1 MSQPMQNSPFKN
13 NHVYNEVVYKTLIE
27 STLAIPWSIDWDTKQ
42 FTYIGPQIEKLLGW
56 QQQSWKSVQ
65 DWVDRMHEL
74 DRDKTFSMCL
84 AQSIAGIDH
93 EADYRALKA
102 DGSYLWIR
110 DVVHVI
116 RKENG
121 DVDSLVGFMFDISE
135 RKKQEQQLE
144 ILQSQLEEFS
154 YKDGLTGIANRRLF
168 DEFFA
173 REWQSAIRLQQPLSI
188 LLIDLDYFKQY
199 NDQHGHLQG
208 DQCLREIAQLWTTC
222 CSRPRDLVSRFGGE
236 EFAIVLPETDET
248 AAIQIAESLLQ
259 ALNNA
264 KLPHCASTISD
275 YVSCSIGVKTI
286 IPTEQ
291 QDRVEFLSE
300 VDQNLYHAKQNG
312 RNGYQAGEVHTLQ
325 DLTGS

>member
-1 MSQPMQNSPFKN
+1 MQNSPFKN

-74 DRDKTFSMCL
+74 DRDKTFSMCV

-144 ILQSQLEEFS
+144 ILQRQLEEFS

-222 CSRPRDLVSRFGGE
+222 CSRPRD
-236 EFAIVLPETDET
+236 
-248 AAIQIAESLLQ
+248 
-259 ALNNA
+259 
-264 KLPHCASTISD
+264 
-275 YVSCSIGVKTI
+275 
-286 IPTEQ
+286 
-291 QDRVEFLSE
+291 
-300 VDQNLYHAKQNG
+300 
-312 RNGYQAGEVHTLQ
+312 
-325 DLTGS
+325 

>member
-1 MSQPMQNSPFKN
+1 MS
-13 NHVYNEVVYKTLIE
+13 
-27 STLAIPWSIDWDTKQ
+27 
-42 FTYIGPQIEKLLGW
+42 
-56 QQQSWKSVQ
+56 
-65 DWVDRMHEL
+65 
-74 DRDKTFSMCL
+74 
-84 AQSIAGIDH
+84 
-93 EADYRALKA
+93 
-102 DGSYLWIR
+102 
-110 DVVHVI
+110 
-116 RKENG
+116 
-121 DVDSLVGFMFDISE
+121 
-135 RKKQEQQLE
+135 
-144 ILQSQLEEFS
+144 
-154 YKDGLTGIANRRLF
+154 
-168 DEFFA
+168 FFA

-291 QDRVEFLSE
+291 QDRVGFLSE

>member
-1 MSQPMQNSPFKN
+1 MQNSPFKN

-27 STLAIPWSIDWDTKQ
+27 STLAIPWRIDWDTKQ

-74 DRDKTFSMCL
+74 DRDKTFSMCV

-116 RKENG
+116 RKENR

-144 ILQSQLEEFS
+144 ILQRQLEDFS

-291 QDRVEFLSE
+291 QDRVGFLSE